1 MSHICLAPEHESSG
15 MSLFIYI
22 ELAEPTFLYY
32 YMLVLSHVQDIQLWC
47 QKEIQSRIWYSMVAQ
62 IIQEFFSAKWTFW
75 FIHIQETIRHQLIK
89 ILKHYQMIQMYKKIS
104 DVPKRSYH
112 LLKVTGEWYTYSSNR
127 ECPITNFWKN
137 CHGEGLG

>member
-15 MSLFIYI
+15 MSLFICI

-89 ILKHYQMIQMYKKIS
+89 ILKHYQMIQMYKKSLMYLRGVII
-104 DVPKRSYH
+104 Y
-112 LLKVTGEWYTYSSNR
+112 
-127 ECPITNFWKN
+127 
-137 CHGEGLG
+137 